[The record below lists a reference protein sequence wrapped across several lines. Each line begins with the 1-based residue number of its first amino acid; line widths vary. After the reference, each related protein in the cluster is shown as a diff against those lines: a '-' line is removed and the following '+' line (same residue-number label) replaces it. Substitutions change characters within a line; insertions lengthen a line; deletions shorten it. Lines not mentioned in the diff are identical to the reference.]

1 VSLTPNQ
8 KIFADEYLIDLNA
21 TRAYKHAYKNVKKDE
36 TAAVNGSRLLRN
48 AKVKE
53 YIEEKMRAREKRTEI
68 TQDQVLRELAKIA
81 FADIKDYLSFR
92 TAKTVVEHDK
102 ETGEPIID
110 YSQVIE
116 MRDSDDV
123 DGSLI
128 QEVSLNA
135 KGVFTFKLYDKLAA
149 LDKLGKHLG
158 MFTDKVEI
166 SGQVNNPMEG
176 LTTEELKKLIYDEE
190 DI

>member
-1 VSLTPNQ
+1 
-8 KIFADEYLIDLNA
+8 
-21 TRAYKHAYKNVKKDE
+21 
-36 TAAVNGSRLLRN
+36 
-48 AKVKE
+48 
-53 YIEEKMRAREKRTEI
+53 MRARGKRTEI